1 MLFPRTIYADRNT
14 LEQQIDHIESEIR
27 EAREALESG
36 DFDRV
41 ARELVDVQHSAD
53 TGLRIAMEQHGADSY
68 GAYTAVTINNTR
80 RGYYGDVVGSEPK

>member
-27 EAREALESG
+27 EAREALELG
-36 DFDRV
+36 DFDHV

-68 GAYTAVTINNTR
+68 GGVYC
-80 RGYYGDVVGSEPK
+80 GDNQQHPAGVLWGCCGI